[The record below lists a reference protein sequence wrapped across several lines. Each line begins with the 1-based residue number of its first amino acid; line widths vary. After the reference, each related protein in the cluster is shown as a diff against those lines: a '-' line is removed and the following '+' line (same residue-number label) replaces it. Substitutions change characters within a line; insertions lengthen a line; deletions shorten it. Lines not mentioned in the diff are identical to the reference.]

1 VANETEKKAEQVVQ
15 PDVEPEGEPTVRSLL
30 GRLKDSGE
38 QVINDLSQQLLENP
52 TFLAALRRSIE
63 AKQRVGRTI
72 SGTMDFVNLPSKND
86 MTAIMDAIEHLSVRV
101 AKQERTLATIER
113 RLAEMNATL
122 GALSAPRTAEGR

>member
-1 VANETEKKAEQVVQ
+1 MADETEKKAGQEVQ

-63 AKQRVGRTI
+63 AKERVGRTI
-72 SGTMDFVNLPSKND
+72 GGTMDFVNLPSKND
-86 MTAIMDAIEHLSVRV
+86 MAAIMEAIEHLGVRV
-101 AKQERTLATIER
+101 AKQERTLAAIEQ
-113 RLAEMNATL
+113 RLAEMTAAL
-122 GALSAPRTAEGR
+122 GALSAPRAGEGR